1 MHGIIRNPDVM
12 WREELDAMLE
22 VQSGLERG
30 DDVGD
35 VGDVG
40 TAVLFSGGAMLSI
53 NFLGTEIWKLCDGRN
68 IDSIVSELLDQFEV
82 EREELHADVQ
92 AFIDELVKKG
102 FVTNAE

>member
-1 MHGIIRNPDVM
+1 MHGITRNPDVM

-22 VQSGLERG
+22 AQNGLERG
-30 DDVGD
+30 DD

-53 NFLGTEIWKLCDGRN
+53 NFLGTEIWKLCDGRD
-68 IDSIVSELLDQFEV
+68 IDGIVAELLEQFDV
-82 EREELHADVQ
+82 EQDVLRADVQ
-92 AFIDELVKKG
+92 AFLGELIKKG